1 MKNIK
6 QEIFHKASIWA
17 NALLASDFSRKFDKW
32 FGSLSQTKAT
42 EYDKAIDIA
51 YNSPNAEGII
61 HEGGIWHRL
70 TDMLHDPV
78 SMWKAV
84 KDTKIDDTRK
94 EEINAFIDSFFKDF
108 NTTQGLPFVSI
119 TKETFDNGALF
130 LSKNFSIPKNWF
142 YDIQT
147 LNGSELMAGSLS
159 VVSLVFSWNKKDAKL
174 FGDLISSLMLAGAI
188 GGNPITIF
196 VAIIALAKHF
206 NSTKNSKKISKKF
219 LEGTKIGSLSIFSF
233 LGISSFVGG
242 PVWIGLILGLIVAVL
257 VRKHSSKFNI
267 KETYEW
273 FRDSMKSLL
282 SSAYNTLV

>member
-32 FGSLSQTKAT
+32 FGSLSQTKTT

-108 NTTQGLPFVSI
+108 NNSR
-119 TKETFDNGALF
+119 
-130 LSKNFSIPKNWF
+130 
-142 YDIQT
+142 
-147 LNGSELMAGSLS
+147 M
-159 VVSLVFSWNKKDAKL
+159 
-174 FGDLISSLMLAGAI
+174 
-188 GGNPITIF
+188 IF
-196 VAIIALAKHF
+196 
-206 NSTKNSKKISKKF
+206 
-219 LEGTKIGSLSIFSF
+219 
-233 LGISSFVGG
+233 
-242 PVWIGLILGLIVAVL
+242 
-257 VRKHSSKFNI
+257 
-267 KETYEW
+267 
-273 FRDSMKSLL
+273 
-282 SSAYNTLV
+282 

>member
-206 NSTKNSKKISKKF
+206 NSKKNSKKISKKF

>member
-6 QEIFHKASIWA
+6 QEIFHKAAIWG

-32 FGSLSQTKAT
+32 FGSFNQTKAT
-42 EYDKAIDIA
+42 EYDKAIDAA
-51 YNSPNAEGII
+51 YNSYNAQGVI
-61 HEGGIWHRL
+61 HEGGIYHRL
-70 TDMLHDPV
+70 TDMLHDPIA
-78 SMWKAV
+78 MWNAV
-84 KDTKIDDTRK
+84 KNAKIDDTRK

-119 TKETFDNGALF
+119 TKETFDNAALF
-130 LSKNFSIPKNWF
+130 LSKNFSIPKSWF

-159 VVSLVFSWNKKDAKL
+159 VISLIFIWNKKDARL
-174 FGDLISSLMLAGAI
+174 FGDLVSSLMLAGAI
-188 GGNPITIF
+188 GGNPITVFI
-196 VAIIALAKHF
+196 AIIALAKHF
-206 NSTKNSKKISKKF
+206 NSTKKSKKISKKF
-219 LEGTKIGSLSIFSF
+219 LEGTKLGSLSIFSF

-257 VRKHSSKFNI
+257 VRRHSNKFNI